1 MQTKPYTKRK
11 IDNSER
17 VNASI
22 GKSIVVDSA
31 SSLYMQLKESCADDM
46 TEEER
51 YAILKQVFRRAV
63 DQAVLDCQIAFVG
76 LFAKVDYCIKEYDI
90 PSNIANLIQLGRKDL
105 FPRPNSDQ
113 ELSAEELS
121 KLFPHNLKATTLLV
135 YHVCG
140 KEEIPEQLK
149 ACFPRADRKKTWG
162 RYSEKVLRVVV
173 ERWDDEYIWATEE
186 ENNNTMQI
194 SYGNHNHILTLEGKS
209 DWSYLKTTLWEG
221 ARLNLVR
228 IRMDERGEIC
238 LPELIILEPD
248 YLINITTISSCFE
261 SYAESP
267 FVNLVNKIKPNPNT
281 LPIHLGNLSGQFLDD
296 VVHDRNIAF
305 SDSIK
310 EFVSRNIMSIIS
322 CPGLELPK
330 DRIRFTQD
338 AQIQKR
344 NISHLIGVSL
354 PQSIKDYNRK
364 GVVLEPSFFSEVLGI
379 QGRLDFLWQKDKD
392 IIIIEQKSGKGDFV
406 PYTSPSY
413 NPNIPKVREPHWVQA
428 LLYGALLTYG
438 YDKYPSEIRGIMLL
452 YSKYS
457 EGLVSSPNAPQLLH
471 RAIRMRNLLA
481 WSEILYAKEGL
492 DILTSL
498 TPDMLNKKKMTGRLW
513 EDYIR
518 PQLSELLSPIAS
530 ASKLE
535 RLYYLRFLRF
545 LENEQL
551 LAKVGNK
558 TKEDSGFASTWND
571 TLEDKKAAGN
581 IYDKLH
587 IAGYDFEDKQETSVR
602 GIKLR
607 FDEPQSADTTNF
619 RIGDIVMLYP
629 YNYNKDTKVPDACA
643 QMVHRATI
651 IDMRNDSIELRL
663 RCSQTDKTAFGNK
676 PGDTLW
682 AIEHDMLE
690 SMTGSLY
697 SAMHSFLSAP
707 KERRDLILLQR
718 QPETD
723 PTIRRKG
730 EYGNFN
736 TLVDRAKQ
744 ARDLFLIIGPP
755 GTGKTSYGLVNLLK
769 EELLEEDTNVLLLSY
784 TNRAVDEICSKL
796 VELKEEDPDFDFVR
810 IGSELSCSKEYRQ
823 YLLSNKLKSQDLDSG
838 RHIIRSTRVFCGT
851 TAALNANVSLL
862 QIKHFSLAIV
872 DESSQILEP
881 HLIGLLCAQKDNLCR
896 IDKFV
901 LIGDHKQLPAV
912 VQQTPEES
920 AVTEPELCDIHL
932 SDCRLS
938 LFERLLAHFKTGRG
952 DYDDRFVYMLT
963 KQGRMHRDIA
973 EFPNYAFYGNR
984 LDIVPLDHQIL
995 PNVRKDTG
1003 NGIITMLTTRRIAF
1017 VTAEPPKR
1025 SLSAKTNS
1033 VEARMIAATV
1043 RAVYELASG
1052 CFDTE
1057 KTVGVI
1063 VPYRNQISTVRN
1075 EIDKFGIPCL
1085 HDITIDTVERY
1096 QGSQRDYIIYGFTI
1110 QQPYQLNFLT
1120 SNVFEEDGLVID
1132 RKLNVAMTRARLN
1145 LILIGNPVLLNENFT
1160 FYKLMEFVRSK
1171 GGYFDVAPDDYC
1183 KGNFEVSETVD
1194 AYETTM
1200 AEETLGMSSRFAAAF
1215 SKHVVDAIKNDL
1227 RTRGHEIILGNT
1239 TDANMSLI
1247 NYGRSDFSNDSSL
1260 FSTELNANLIMN
1272 ADDQVLLYCHYIM
1285 QRYYR
1290 SAKRLYQSYS
1300 NWLSAMAKN
1309 MSGRIRFID
1318 IGCGPATCGIAF
1330 AEQMAGLF
1338 PDIHYTGIDISAAM
1352 KAMAEKLL
1360 GETTGDRMLM
1370 DFKTSF
1376 MELDDSYWTSVSE
1389 VPNLVV
1395 FNMSYFFSN
1404 VDCTFTENLA
1414 DRIVS
1419 VMRKHPLNRYVF
1431 IILHSDHDT
1440 KIRSFL
1446 VFKSML
1452 EQYVET
1458 IKAERSAISHEQEG
1472 NPNTP
1477 PFCYEIWKS
1486 K

>member
-186 ENNNTMQI
+186 ENNNTLQI
-194 SYGNHNHILTLEGKS
+194 SYGKSNRILTLEGKS

-310 EFVSRNIMSIIS
+310 EFVSRNIISIIS
-322 CPGLELPK
+322 CPGMELPK

-498 TPDMLNKKKMTGRLW
+498 TPDMLNKKKVTGRLW

-587 IAGYDFEDKQETSVR
+587 IAGYDFEDKQETSVS

-607 FDEPQSADTTNF
+607 FEEPQSADTTNF

-663 RCSQTDKTAFGNK
+663 RCSQTDKTAFENK
-676 PGDTLW
+676 PDDTLW

-796 VELKEEDPDFDFVR
+796 VELKGEDPDFDFVR

-823 YLLSNKLKSQDLDSG
+823 YLLSNKLKFQDLDSG
-838 RHIIRSTRVFCGT
+838 RKTIRSTRVFCGT

-881 HLIGLLCAQKDNLCR
+881 HLIGLLSAQKDNLCR

-912 VQQTPEES
+912 VQQSEKDS
-920 AVTEPELCDIHL
+920 AIPTIHDSQKNGVVDMSLLQDICL
-932 SDCRLS
+932 TNCRNS
-938 LFERLLAHFKTGRG
+938 LFERLIHWEDHEERTDFIGILR
-952 DYDDRFVYMLT
+952 R
-963 KQGRMHRDIA
+963 QGRMHPEIA
-973 EFPNYAFYGNR
+973 EFPNRMFYRREKLEPVPCPHQLEEELSYTLPSADALDDLLKEHRMIFLPSQFCKEPNVSDKINANEAKIVVDMLRRIHRFYGA
-984 LDIVPLDHQIL
+984 Q
-995 PNVRKDTG
+995 
-1003 NGIITMLTTRRIAF
+1003 
-1017 VTAEPPKR
+1017 
-1025 SLSAKTNS
+1025 
-1033 VEARMIAATV
+1033 
-1043 RAVYELASG
+1043 
-1052 CFDTE
+1052 FDPQ

-1063 VPYRNQISTVRN
+1063 VPYRNQIAMVRKGI
-1075 EIDKFGIPCL
+1075 EKLGIPEL
-1085 HDITIDTVERY
+1085 EKISIDTVERY
-1096 QGSQRDYIIYGFTI
+1096 QGSQRDVIIYSFTI
-1110 QQPYQLNFLT
+1110 QNIWQLDFLAGN
-1120 SNVFEEDGLVID
+1120 SFIEDGAIID
-1132 RKLNVAMTRARLN
+1132 RKLNVAITRARKQM
-1145 LILIGNPVLLNENFT
+1145 IMTGNPEILRNNQIFSE
-1160 FYKLMEFVRSK
+1160 LMKYVKEK
-1171 GGYFDVAPDDYC
+1171 GGYF
-1183 KGNFEVSETVD
+1183 
-1194 AYETTM
+1194 
-1200 AEETLGMSSRFAAAF
+1200 
-1215 SKHVVDAIKNDL
+1215 
-1227 RTRGHEIILGNT
+1227 
-1239 TDANMSLI
+1239 
-1247 NYGRSDFSNDSSL
+1247 
-1260 FSTELNANLIMN
+1260 
-1272 ADDQVLLYCHYIM
+1272 
-1285 QRYYR
+1285 
-1290 SAKRLYQSYS
+1290 
-1300 NWLSAMAKN
+1300 
-1309 MSGRIRFID
+1309 
-1318 IGCGPATCGIAF
+1318 
-1330 AEQMAGLF
+1330 
-1338 PDIHYTGIDISAAM
+1338 
-1352 KAMAEKLL
+1352 
-1360 GETTGDRMLM
+1360 
-1370 DFKTSF
+1370 
-1376 MELDDSYWTSVSE
+1376 
-1389 VPNLVV
+1389 
-1395 FNMSYFFSN
+1395 
-1404 VDCTFTENLA
+1404 
-1414 DRIVS
+1414 
-1419 VMRKHPLNRYVF
+1419 
-1431 IILHSDHDT
+1431 
-1440 KIRSFL
+1440 
-1446 VFKSML
+1446 
-1452 EQYVET
+1452 
-1458 IKAERSAISHEQEG
+1458 
-1472 NPNTP
+1472 
-1477 PFCYEIWKS
+1477 
-1486 K
+1486 